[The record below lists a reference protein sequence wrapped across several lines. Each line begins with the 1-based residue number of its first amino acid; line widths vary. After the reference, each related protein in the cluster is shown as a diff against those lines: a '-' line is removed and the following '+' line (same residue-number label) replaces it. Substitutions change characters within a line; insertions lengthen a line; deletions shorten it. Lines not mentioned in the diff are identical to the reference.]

1 MLYRHIHPEIIS
13 VRRLHEFIHLNDPE
27 KIVHPPFSID
37 RKLFAVGV
45 VYVRSRRRLTGTFHE
60 RERNGSRLG
69 KGYNKNWESKSECCK
84 SGRILEVLTIVN
96 EINLYA
102 KQLHMTYKPTLDS
115 RSPAICKF
123 ANIIGSEY
131 RQTNMVIFANESV
144 SFKICCWQFLF
155 PNMSKTRLF

>member
-37 RKLFAVGV
+37 RKLFAVGF

-69 KGYNKNWESKSECCK
+69 KGYNKNWERNQNDVNREEYLSKRKIIDNCK
-84 SGRILEVLTIVN
+84 RN
-96 EINLYA
+96 
-102 KQLHMTYKPTLDS
+102 
-115 RSPAICKF
+115 
-123 ANIIGSEY
+123 
-131 RQTNMVIFANESV
+131 
-144 SFKICCWQFLF
+144 
-155 PNMSKTRLF
+155 